1 MPFLCLHAEDPKC
14 THPTLLCPRSSDLYL
29 VYLPTPVE
37 TCNSRSPLLR
47 LPVAHARN
55 FRVTLGSFRTL
66 TCYHQLLRKIGL
78 LFLGRELILRIRP
91 LSLLPLPPQSG
102 YLLPRL
108 LQQPLPWS
116 LSCCCH
122 ATCYG
127 ECALHTA
134 TRERF
139 QKK

>member
-1 MPFLCLHAEDPKC
+1 MY
-14 THPTLLCPRSSDLYL
+14 TS
-29 VYLPTPVE
+29 
-37 TCNSRSPLLR
+37 NSPLPPGLQTCIQSTYQPQSR
-47 LPVAHARN
+47 PVTPDLPSSA
-55 FRVTLGSFRTL
+55 S
-66 TCYHQLLRKIGL
+66 QLLVPETSESPWVPHLLPPVLRNIRS

-108 LQQPLPWS
+108 LRQPLPWS

-127 ECALHTA
+127 ECALPTA